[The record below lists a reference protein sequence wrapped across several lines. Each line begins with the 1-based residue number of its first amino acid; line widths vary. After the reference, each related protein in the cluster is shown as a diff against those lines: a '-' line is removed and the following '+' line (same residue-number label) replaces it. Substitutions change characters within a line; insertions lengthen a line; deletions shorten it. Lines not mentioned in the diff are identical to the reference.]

1 MRSGPAARL
10 LTALLGLY
18 QQLTAGRVSP
28 CRHVPGCSTY
38 AIEAIES
45 HGAVRGSRLAAR
57 RVCRCHPWGT
67 SGYDPVPVTGEPPV
81 AREPG
86 CSM

>member
-1 MRSGPAARL
+1 MSTDRTSLVARS
-10 LTALLGLY
+10 LTALVHLY
-18 QQLTAGRVSP
+18 QQLTAGRISP

-45 HGAVRGSRLAAR
+45 HGAVRGGWLATR

-67 SGYDPVPVTGEPPV
+67 SGYDPVPVTGEP
-81 AREPG
+81 R

>member
-1 MRSGPAARL
+1 MSTRWSGSGARTLVSL
-10 LTALLGLY
+10 LSLY
-18 QQLTAGRVSP
+18 QKLTAGRVSP

-45 HGAVRGSRLAAR
+45 HGAVRGGWLALR
-57 RVCRCHPWGT
+57 QVCRCHRWGT
-67 SGYDPVPVTGEPPV
+67 SGYDPVPAPQEP
-81 AREPG
+81 R